1 MKNRWIHLGLV
12 ALAALALATGC
23 TSKKPKIN
31 PNAPGYAEGDT
42 VGFGTDQVIIGYD
55 ENGNPI
61 YADSGAADGMMR
73 LDGNVV
79 GSGQFEPVY
88 FEYDSPRLNPAE
100 QTKIDAVVACLQQ
113 NPTYAVIIEGHCDE
127 RGSNEY
133 NLALGERRAQA
144 VRAAVISAGIDAT
157 RVQTSSRGEE
167 SPAAMGHD
175 DASWSLNRRAE
186 FVFTQM

>member
-1 MKNRWIHLGLV
+1 MKQRWILLGLV
-12 ALAALALATGC
+12 ALSVAALASGC

-31 PNAPGYAEGDT
+31 PNTPGYGEGDT

-61 YADSGAADGMMR
+61 YADSAAGDGMMR

-79 GSGQFEPVY
+79 GSGQFEPVF

-100 QTKIDAVVACLQQ
+100 QAKIDAVVACLQQ
-113 NPTYAVIIEGHCDE
+113 NPTYGVIVEGHCDE

-133 NLALGERRAQA
+133 NLSLGERRALA
-144 VRAAVISAGIDAT
+144 VRAAIVSAGIDGT

-167 SPAAMGHD
+167 SPSAMGHD
-175 DASWSLNRRAE
+175 EASWSQNRRAE